1 MILSCPRR
9 KHDKIVE
16 GAFWPLPAIT
26 DIRKA
31 RPEDREAFIRL
42 VVEKKDY
49 APYPLRGLSSD
60 SQKNAHVSSYRAHW
74 DLDWEAHR
82 FQVLLAEEAGVLKGY
97 VVLRGDLLDG
107 VTQQPQTVIF
117 DYWASSR
124 ARTAQLLQA
133 VEPVAR
139 SFGTDHLVVEVAPD
153 DDAGKKLLES
163 LGFMAEIHRVARR
176 AEAWTPPPDSPFR
189 CRPARQSD
197 SLFVTHLNAT
207 SLPVVVPPG
216 RPKDMDEVSMDFMAH
231 YSSLQLADDPEL
243 LVLIL
248 EQGRRQAGY
257 LILQRGIPDASLAY
271 VYDIAIAAKYQGQ
284 GAAQY
289 LVRSGSNAAFQEG
302 FMALTGDISATNPR
316 ALRTALQGL
325 GFEVERHRY
334 GRSFVNSL

>member
-1 MILSCPRR
+1 
-9 KHDKIVE
+9 
-16 GAFWPLPAIT
+16 
-26 DIRKA
+26 
-31 RPEDREAFIRL
+31 
-42 VVEKKDY
+42 
-49 APYPLRGLSSD
+49 
-60 SQKNAHVSSYRAHW
+60 
-74 DLDWEAHR
+74 
-82 FQVLLAEEAGVLKGY
+82 
-97 VVLRGDLLDG
+97 
-107 VTQQPQTVIF
+107 
-117 DYWASSR
+117 
-124 ARTAQLLQA
+124 
-133 VEPVAR
+133 
-139 SFGTDHLVVEVAPD
+139 
-153 DDAGKKLLES
+153 
-163 LGFMAEIHRVARR
+163 
-176 AEAWTPPPDSPFR
+176 
-189 CRPARQSD
+189 
-197 SLFVTHLNAT
+197 
-207 SLPVVVPPG
+207 
-216 RPKDMDEVSMDFMAH
+216 MDFMAH